1 MHVAIPIDLHLPISI
16 LSELCPQFF
25 SSRSKIIYL
34 HVTYLYLSVHLS
46 IYGLAYSSM
55 YVSIALSTNASI
67 SLESTHIWHICQYSR
82 LFKCFVSVNQSI
94 NSSLYN
100 PPIRSI
106 AGSRGLVNELR
117 ESPWSVGLRS
127 CASKGFFI
135 STAWDQRIENH
146 NPNSF
151 GKNASSGK
159 SLRNQDPDSCFFSQG
174 GLFFGGWGNHCPLE
188 SDDATR
194 HIMWISQDVIRIKFW
209 AAGNISMFRS
219 SIVEVFILI

>member
-1 MHVAIPIDLHLPISI
+1 MSKSVSVYLYMHVATPIDLHLPISI

-25 SSRSKIIYL
+25 SYRSKIIYL

-55 YVSIALSTNASI
+55 YVSIALSTNASM
-67 SLESTHIWHICQYSR
+67 SLESTHIWHICQYSW

-106 AGSRGLVNELR
+106 ARSRGLVNELR

-135 STAWDQRIENH
+135 STAWVFCESKITTH

-159 SLRNQDPDSCFFSQG
+159 SLRNQDPDSFFLATG
-174 GLFFGGWGNHCPLE
+174 GLFWRVRKPL
-188 SDDATR
+188 ST
-194 HIMWISQDVIRIKFW
+194 WIWWCK
-209 AAGNISMFRS
+209 A
-219 SIVEVFILI
+219 VEQPGT